1 MKAAIYARVSTYDKG
16 QTPMTQL
23 LPLREFCDRA
33 GWDWEEFVDYQS
45 GVDGKRPEFN
55 QMLLRIKRREF
66 DVLVVWKLDRLARSL
81 RQLIDVVY
89 GELKP
94 RNIQFVSITEA
105 IDTTTPAGEL
115 VFNILGAM
123 AQFEHDL
130 ISERVKAGMDRARK
144 QGCRI
149 GRKRVKLNYQ
159 RLLDAYHHTESI
171 RAAARHIGITPGTA
185 WNRLN
190 EKGDLKKTE
199 D

>member
-1 MKAAIYARVSTYDKG
+1 MKAAVYARVSTYDKG
-16 QTPMTQL
+16 QEPLTQL
-23 LPLREFCDRA
+23 LPLREYCDRA
-33 GWDWEEFVDYQS
+33 GWDYEEFVDYQS

-81 RQLIDVVY
+81 HHLIDVLH

-94 RNIQFVSITEA
+94 RNIQFISITEA

-130 ISERVKAGMDRARK
+130 IAERVKAGMDRARK
-144 QGCRI
+144 QGNRI
-149 GRKRVKLNYQ
+149 GRPKRKINYK
-159 RLLDAYHHTESI
+159 RLLVAYRNTGSV
-171 RAAARHIGITPGTA
+171 RAAARQVGINPGIA

-190 EKGDLKKTE
+190 EHGDLRKQG